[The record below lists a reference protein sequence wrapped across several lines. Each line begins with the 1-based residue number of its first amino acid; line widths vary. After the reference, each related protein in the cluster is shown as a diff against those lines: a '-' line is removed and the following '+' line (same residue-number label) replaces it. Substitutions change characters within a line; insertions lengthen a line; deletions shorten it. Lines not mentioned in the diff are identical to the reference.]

1 MMPPSGVAHES
12 ESCSVRGCGVEVT
25 SVCVCKCVSQGVWAK
40 CVGVYVCAEG
50 REREGEGE

>member
-1 MMPPSGVAHES
+1 MPPSGVAHES